1 MDAVASLIS
10 SVGFPIVIA
19 LLMAWYIKY
28 INDKHSEETRLLN
41 EAHKAEMSDTV
52 QAINNNTLAVQKL
65 VDTLNPIIQEIT
77 RKGES

>member
-1 MDAVASLIS
+1 MDGVASLIS

-28 INDKHSEETRLLN
+28 INDKHSEETRALN
-41 EAHKAEMSDTV
+41 EAHKSEMSDAV

-65 VDTLNPIIQEIT
+65 IDTLNPIVQEIT
-77 RKGES
+77 RKGDS